1 MSFDHRSVL
10 DKRSYAVYRLRTD
23 QKKSFR
29 EIGEAIG
36 RTGNRA
42 RQLYEAGIK
51 RIELKKS
58 GGENKPEFSLG
69 ERALHCIDRVFG
81 STDVTKAQV
90 IRALKSGRLRPGK
103 VRNYGWT
110 THREV
115 CVWAGVR
122 ISRAASRMTGDKR
135 KKRLREEFAKTLK

>member
-29 EIGEAIG
+29 EIGAAIG

-58 GGENKPEFSLG
+58 GGENKPEYSLG
-69 ERALHCIDRVFG
+69 ERALNCIDRVFG

-90 IRALKSGRLRPGK
+90 VQALKSGKLSPGK
-103 VRNYGWT
+103 VRGYGPT

-115 CVWAGVR
+115 CEWAGVLITTQEQR
-122 ISRAASRMTGDKR
+122 STNLI
-135 KKRLREEFAKTLK
+135 